1 MSITVSPLQ
10 RQGNPSQ
17 RRAFRQSRP
26 SPSPVVRRFFP
37 TLPPFQP
44 CLSQICH
51 KSRIQSRLLPQYQ
64 PAGKFVQFSLSRIY
78 LESQTVPQKSHHSW
92 DTHVLT
98 MAQYQPS
105 ATTLLQAFLPAPSCC
120 VAVLRLPGV
129 ACEPPEQSRSEMTK
143 PYQAYIYTTRAT
155 TV

>member
-10 RQGNPSQ
+10 GQGNPSQ

-26 SPSPVVRRFFP
+26 SPSPVVRRFFSIF
-37 TLPPFQP
+37 PPFQP

-78 LESQTVPQKSHHSW
+78 LESQTVPQKSLMGHPCFDHGTIS
-92 DTHVLT
+92 TFGSHTATSPFSLHQVAAL
-98 MAQYQPS
+98 PS
-105 ATTLLQAFLPAPSCC
+105 FGFQALPVSLL
-120 VAVLRLPGV
+120 
-129 ACEPPEQSRSEMTK
+129 SRSEMTK

>member
-10 RQGNPSQ
+10 GQGNPSQ

-26 SPSPVVRRFFP
+26 SPSPVVRCFFP

-78 LESQTVPQKSHHSW
+78 LESQTVSTVPQKKSPFMGHPCFDHGTISTFGSHTATSPCSLHQ
-92 DTHVLT
+92 VAAL
-98 MAQYQPS
+98 PS
-105 ATTLLQAFLPAPSCC
+105 FGFQALPVSLLSKADL
-120 VAVLRLPGV
+120 
-129 ACEPPEQSRSEMTK
+129 K
-143 PYQAYIYTTRAT
+143 
-155 TV
+155 